1 MEPHL
6 NYPPD
11 ADLRKLLRFEP
22 DSGAIWLG
30 ERRMVLLH
38 TAALSALRRDL
49 ITSVGTEHT
58 RRLLTRMGYASG
70 AHDAGFAHKTR
81 GNRSL
86 EEMFMVG
93 PQLHMLEGAARVTPL
108 HLKMDAATGLYE
120 GEFRWDDSW
129 EAHAHRLAYGVVD
142 EPACWILLGYA
153 SGYTSAFMGKL
164 ILFKEIQCGACGD
177 DHCHIVGK
185 PIDEWPDGEAY
196 RPYFEDDS
204 LLHKLDVL
212 SQQVEALKTT
222 LEPATSGGMLIGASP
237 AFQHAHD
244 LMQRAA
250 RTQVTVLLTGETGV
264 GKERFARALHEH
276 SDRATGPFVAVN
288 CAALPAELIEAELF
302 GVEKG
307 AYTGAHAARAGR
319 FERAEG
325 GTLFLDEV
333 GDIPLPLQVKLLR
346 FLQERT
352 IERIGGRTAIPVDT
366 RIVCATHQD
375 LESMIA
381 AGTFREDLFYRLAEI
396 VVKIPTLA
404 ERPGDA
410 VLLAKAFLQRFAA
423 EMNPSVKGFA
433 PDALAAIDAWPWPG
447 NVRELENRVKRAVI
461 MTDGKLVCAGDLDLS
476 SDGEEGAE
484 VLNLKSARE
493 RADRTVIRHALARSE
508 GNISSTAK
516 LLGISRPTL
525 YDLLKQYDLTA

>member
-1 MEPHL
+1 MTQHKIQHKPKLLVVEDDEGLQAQLKWAYEDFEVIIAGDRDTALAALRSEEPAVVTL
-6 NYPPD
+6 DLGLPPD
-11 ADLRKLLRFEP
+11 P
-22 DSGAIWLG
+22 DGTSEGFAVLDAIMALKPDTKVIVASGHGAR
-30 ERRMVLLH
+30 ES
-38 TAALSALRRDL
+38 ALSAIERGAYDFYQKPVDIDALGLIVRRAFAL
-49 ITSVGTEHT
+49 HEIEAEN
-58 RRLLTRMGYASG
+58 RRL
-70 AHDAGFAHKTR
+70 
-81 GNRSL
+81 
-86 EEMFMVG
+86 
-93 PQLHMLEGAARVTPL
+93 AARVGDDKTVL
-108 HLKMDAATGLYE
+108 GNMITAAPEMAKVARTIE
-120 GEFRWDDSW
+120 RVANTKVS
-129 EAHAHRLAYGVVD
+129 VM
-142 EPACWILLGYA
+142 LLGA
-153 SGYTSAFMGKL
+153 SGT
-164 ILFKEIQCGACGD
+164 
-177 DHCHIVGK
+177 
-185 PIDEWPDGEAY
+185 
-196 RPYFEDDS
+196 
-204 LLHKLDVL
+204 
-212 SQQVEALKTT
+212 
-222 LEPATSGGMLIGASP
+222 
-237 AFQHAHD
+237 
-244 LMQRAA
+244 
-250 RTQVTVLLTGETGV
+250 
-264 GKERFARALHEH
+264 GKELLARGLHEA
-276 SDRATGPFVAVN
+276 SDRRTGAFVALN
-288 CAALPAELIEAELF
+288 CAAIPETLLEAELF
-302 GVEKG
+302 GHEKG
-307 AYTGAHAARAGR
+307 AFTGAVKSTEGKIEQAQ
-319 FERAEG
+319 G

-423 EMNPSVKGFA
+423 EMNPSVKRFA

-461 MTDGKLVCAGDLDLS
+461 MTDGKLVCTSDLDLS